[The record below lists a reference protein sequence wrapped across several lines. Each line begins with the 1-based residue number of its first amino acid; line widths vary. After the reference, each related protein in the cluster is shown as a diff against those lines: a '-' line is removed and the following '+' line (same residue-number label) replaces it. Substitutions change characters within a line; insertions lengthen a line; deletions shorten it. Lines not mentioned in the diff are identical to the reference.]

1 MQIHEITQPVLKEGL
16 FDAFR
21 QPSAVAADAASKLTA
36 QGYGP
41 TYKAPS
47 DSWEDKYAKIL
58 QDPAI
63 KQYVKGLAQGWA
75 VQSANL
81 AKQPATPKSS
91 TPAARANPGQ
101 MSAAVAA
108 SKAGKD
114 MQKMFGQPRGGIQNM
129 QSDLEEAPQEY
140 TTPGGIVVPG
150 GTKTDKSTTTT
161 QPAAPQSVTPKP
173 ATDPIASTFVA
184 WSDGQLASQDPVT
197 RQPITMDDVRA
208 KFPDLNDRL
217 NKFLGQIV
225 KTQGT
230 AQQVAAVEEY
240 AKLAVSGIQALA
252 QTSRNRAPQQ
262 RTTDLGVSPQQLAGL
277 RSLGQT
283 PAGKDLLIKQLG
295 LGP

>member
-1 MQIHEITQPVLKEGL
+1 MQIHEITHPVLKEGL

-41 TYKAPS
+41 TFKAPS
-47 DSWEDKYAKIL
+47 DRWEDKYAKIL

-81 AKQPATPKSS
+81 AKQPTTTKPATPTS
-91 TPAARANPGQ
+91 RANPGQ

-108 SKAGKD
+108 SKAGRD
-114 MQKMFGQPRGGIQNM
+114 LQKMFGQPRSGIQNM

-140 TTPGGIVVPG
+140 TTPGGIIVPG
-150 GTKTDKSTTTT
+150 GTKTDKSTATPQPAAKQPTAT
-161 QPAAPQSVTPKP
+161 QPALDA
-173 ATDPIASTFVA
+173 IASTFVA

-217 NKFLGQIV
+217 TKFLGQIV

-230 AQQVAAVEEY
+230 SQQASAVEEY
-240 AKLAVSGIQALA
+240 VKLAVSGIQALA

-277 RSLGQT
+277 RSLAQT
-283 PAGKDLLIKQLG
+283 PAGKDLLVKQLG

>member
-1 MQIHEITQPVLKEGL
+1 MQIHEVTRPVREGL

-21 QPSAVAADAASKLTA
+21 KPESVAADAAAKLTA

-41 TYKAPS
+41 AFKAPS
-47 DSWEDKYAKIL
+47 DKWEDKYAKVL
-58 QDPAI
+58 QDPGV

-75 VQSANL
+75 TQSANL
-81 AKQPATPKSS
+81 SKQPATPTPS
-91 TPAARANPGQ
+91 TSAAKANPGQ
-101 MSAAVAA
+101 MPASVAKSAQ
-108 SKAGKD
+108 G
-114 MQKMFGQPRGGIQNM
+114 QKMQQAYGTPRGGIQGM

-150 GTKTDKSTTTT
+150 GTKTDKSTATP
-161 QPAAPQSVTPKP
+161 QPAASRPAASQT

-184 WSDGQLASQDPVT
+184 WSDGQLASRDPIT
-197 RQPITMDDVRA
+197 GQTITMDDVRA

-217 NKFLGQIV
+217 TKFLGQIV

-230 AQQVAAVEEY
+230 AQQIAAVEEY

-283 PAGKDLLIKQLG
+283 PAGKEMIIKQLG